1 MIHVPY
7 VAPGAVVLGGI
18 FTQVSGALIYG
29 PLFGNVWLEAMKKDK
44 GNTKWMNPNKEEGQK
59 QMWKN
64 IGIDFVFSLV
74 RSWCIGLLLNLT
86 QARTCSQAFQLGS
99 FLYVGV
105 VLPMVISE
113 SNWESRPCDL
123 QKFKFANGFLCTV
136 VSTVLL
142 HWWGTA

>member
-7 VAPGAVVLGGI
+7 VAPGAVLLGGI
-18 FTQVSGALIYG
+18 FTQACGALIYG
-29 PLFGNVWLEAMKKDK
+29 PLFGKVWLEAMNKDK
-44 GNTKWMNPNKEEGQK
+44 GNNKWMNQNKEEAQK
-59 QMWKN
+59 QMVKF
-64 IGIDFVFSLV
+64 ISIDFAGSLV

-105 VLPMVISE
+105 ALPMIISE
-113 SNWESRPCDL
+113 TNWESRPCDL
-123 QKFKFANGFLCTV
+123 QKFKVVNSFICTV